1 MHTIIWT
8 IGRIAKSLLSDSE
21 GDGPLAG
28 ADRETHGEA
37 SDFSLIKI
45 IINIVL
51 PRGR

>member
-8 IGRIAKSLLSDSE
+8 IGRIAKRLLSDSE
-21 GDGPLAG
+21 VDGPLAG
-28 ADRETHGEA
+28 VVRETNGEA

-51 PRGR
+51 PGGR